1 MRSVTPLRL
10 AMRPVHNA
18 HVDQVDGRN
27 WTEHGWYACGASATI
42 GFGFAAVSILTDL
55 WCHPVPAPTA
65 SGFDMACSQN
75 TGLAAGLFF
84 CIFAGSVA
92 VPALWV
98 VGVALLDALAGAL
111 RERRRCSAACRV
123 AEGRSSKRS
132 R

>member
-1 MRSVTPLRL
+1 
-10 AMRPVHNA
+10 MRPVNNA

-27 WTEHGWYACGASATI
+27 WTEHGWYVCGAGATI
-42 GFGFAAVSILTDL
+42 GFGFAAVSILTSL
-55 WCHPVPAPTA
+55 WCHSVPAPTA
-65 SGFDMACSQN
+65 SGFDMVCPRN

-84 CIFAGSVA
+84 CKVAGSVA

-98 VGVALLDALAGAL
+98 GGAALLDALVGAL